1 MSSGHAKWVGFIP
14 VAVVLAAGIVLVTAQ
29 APGQGAMPPRFPIVR
44 DWSHRYLAYGNASFR
59 AATLSQLQRDPRLA
73 AAWVQRNVVGA
84 LASAS
89 APGRQPW
96 RRNSLTLKRDWAVSL
111 GNVDTSDPVP
121 KEHFPAMWGGELHQ
135 PGLRQ

>member
-1 MSSGHAKWVGFIP
+1 
-14 VAVVLAAGIVLVTAQ
+14 
-29 APGQGAMPPRFPIVR
+29 VR
-44 DWSHRYLAYGNASFR
+44 DWSHRYLAYGARSFR

-73 AAWVQRNVVGA
+73 AAWVQRNVIGA

-111 GNVDTSDPVP
+111 GNCGYFRPSAQGALPGDV
-121 KEHFPAMWGGELHQ
+121 GGELHQ